1 MSSDVMDRV
10 RSALADAAEA
20 GCPAPGRPTLVKL
33 TGATDYQVRRA
44 LAVLASQ
51 DTSPPPATASPGE
64 AGEVT
69 VPASRQP
76 ADLLATDV
84 ASDPPAVT
92 SAGDVGAMP
101 SPAEPEPGDDVP
113 PIVASVPPEVPGGGE
128 PEHQPAGAARAPRP
142 WPLLVIGLAAAVAV
156 WSGWVGL
163 GRLAGFGVIEPLPG
177 IWDGF
182 QINTA
187 VVLPISV
194 EAYAAY
200 ALRCWLGGGQ
210 FSPRTTNFARW
221 SAIASLV
228 IGAGAQVAYHLMAAA
243 GLERAPWQITM
254 LVACVPVAVLGLA
267 SALAK
272 LVTSDHQAV
281 ASAGAAGDRR

>member
-1 MSSDVMDRV
+1 
-10 RSALADAAEA
+10 
-20 GCPAPGRPTLVKL
+20 
-33 TGATDYQVRRA
+33 
-44 LAVLASQ
+44 
-51 DTSPPPATASPGE
+51 
-64 AGEVT
+64 
-69 VPASRQP
+69 
-76 ADLLATDV
+76 
-84 ASDPPAVT
+84 
-92 SAGDVGAMP
+92 
-101 SPAEPEPGDDVP
+101 
-113 PIVASVPPEVPGGGE
+113 
-128 PEHQPAGAARAPRP
+128 
-142 WPLLVIGLAAAVAV
+142 
-156 WSGWVGL
+156 
-163 GRLAGFGVIEPLPG
+163 VIEPLPG

-182 QINTA
+182 RLNTA

-228 IGAGAQVAYHLMAAA
+228 IGAGAQVAYHLMSAA

-272 LVTSDHQAV
+272 LVTSDHQV
-281 ASAGAAGDRR
+281 VSSAGAAGDRR